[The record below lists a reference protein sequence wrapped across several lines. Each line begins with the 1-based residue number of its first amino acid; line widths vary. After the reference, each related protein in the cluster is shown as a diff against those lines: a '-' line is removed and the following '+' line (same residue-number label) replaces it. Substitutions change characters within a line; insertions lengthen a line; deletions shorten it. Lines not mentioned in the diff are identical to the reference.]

1 MRLPDTKQR
10 NTKESGLQMGA
21 AEEQE
26 TKTKGAG
33 VAVRRGVKQA
43 LPIVLGYIPVGFAYG
58 VLAQKSGL
66 NLLNTVA
73 MSIIVFAGSAQLI
86 GAGLFGA
93 AAAPFT
99 LIFTTFVVNLRHLL
113 MSAALAPKLKGW
125 KRWQIALFGYELTD
139 ETFAL
144 HTVRMA
150 KQSPVKAET
159 FAINV
164 TAQASWVLG
173 SLLGYFAG
181 GRIADV
187 RPVGLDYALPAMFI
201 ALLVPQ
207 LVKPVYL
214 LVAIL
219 SAILSVI
226 LLLAGFSQS
235 HVILAT
241 VIASTAGLGIEQWTR
256 KSSS

>member
-1 MRLPDTKQR
+1 MNKNLPANSTG
-10 NTKESGLQMGA
+10 KEIY
-21 AEEQE
+21 
-26 TKTKGAG
+26 AG
-33 VAVRRGVKQA
+33 IKQA

-58 VLAQKSGL
+58 VLAQKGGL
-66 NLLNTVA
+66 NMVNTVA

-86 GAGLFGA
+86 GAGLIA
-93 AAAPFT
+93 AAASPFT

-113 MSAALAPKLKGW
+113 MSAALAPKLSGW
-125 KRWQIALFGYELTD
+125 KKWQLALFGYELTD

-144 HTVRMA
+144 HTMRMVKTA
-150 KQSPVKAET
+150 PAKAET
-159 FAINV
+159 FAVNV
-164 TAQASWVLG
+164 TAHSSWVLG
-173 SLLGYFAG
+173 SLLGYLAG

-214 LVAIL
+214 LMAIVA
-219 SAILSVI
+219 AALSVGLQ
-226 LLLAGFSQS
+226 LLGYGQS

-241 VIASTAGLGIEQWTR
+241 VIASTLGLAIVQWI
-256 KSSS
+256 KN